1 MEKIHKAFDDVGTKL
16 SGLQTD
22 FKKELLVAVILFI
35 ADAQTFLQDFEE
47 NGPLIQGV
55 SPMDAAERFKKF
67 QCLFQDGERK

>member
-1 MEKIHKAFDDVGTKL
+1 
-16 SGLQTD
+16 
-22 FKKELLVAVILFI
+22 VILFI
-35 ADAQTFLQDFEE
+35 ADAQKFLQDFEE